1 MSKLLATTPRGISLG
16 IGLAVCLAASPL
28 ANAGENPFGVVSFD
42 ASHPAATEG
51 ACGGHGKEGGCGAK
65 EGGCGAKE
73 GGCGAKGGDDGD
85 KGAGDE
91 DAGGK

>member
-16 IGLAVCLAASPL
+16 MGLAVCLAASPL

-51 ACGGHGKEGGCGAK
+51 ACGGHGKEGGCGAMS
-65 EGGCGAKE
+65 
-73 GGCGAKGGDDGD
+73 GDDAD

-91 DAGGK
+91 DAGEE

>member
-16 IGLAVCLAASPL
+16 MGLAVCLAASPL

-51 ACGGHGKEGGCGAK
+51 ACGGHGKEGGCGAMS
-65 EGGCGAKE
+65 
-73 GGCGAKGGDDGD
+73 GDEDAD

-91 DAGGK
+91 DAGEE

>member
-1 MSKLLATTPRGISLG
+1 MSKLLATTPLGISLG
-16 IGLAVCLAASPL
+16 MGLVVCLAASPL

-65 EGGCGAKE
+65 
-73 GGCGAKGGDDGD
+73 GGDDGD

-91 DAGGK
+91 DAGDEDAGGK

>member
-16 IGLAVCLAASPL
+16 MGLAVCLAASPL

-51 ACGGHGKEGGCGAK
+51 ACSGHGKEGGCGAM
-65 EGGCGAKE
+65 
-73 GGCGAKGGDDGD
+73 GGDDGD

-91 DAGGK
+91 DAGDE

>member
-1 MSKLLATTPRGISLG
+1 MSKLLATTPLGISLG
-16 IGLAVCLAASPL
+16 MGFAVCLAASPL

-51 ACGGHGKEGGCGAK
+51 ACGGHGKEGGCGAM
-65 EGGCGAKE
+65 GGD
-73 GGCGAKGGDDGD
+73 DDGD

-91 DAGGK
+91 DASDD

>member
-1 MSKLLATTPRGISLG
+1 MSKLLATTPLGISLG
-16 IGLAVCLAASPL
+16 MGLAACLAASPL

-65 EGGCGAKE
+65 
-73 GGCGAKGGDDGD
+73 GGDDGD